1 EGEALEIRLVDENG
15 EYDFQFEVLEG
26 NLGYETD
33 GLTVIRLKSIE
44 AMPIEFGIV
53 AAYPNPFNAN
63 AVIRYNLSKAGRITM
78 NVYDINGRLALN
90 IVDNSLNMGIHTTIL
105 NGSTLVSGIYFLRLQ
120 NCNKTATMKVA
131 LVK

>member
-53 AAYPNPFNAN
+53 SACPNPFNSN
-63 AVIRYNLSKAGRITM
+63 TVIRYSLPESGQVQLNL
-78 NVYDINGRLALN
+78 YDLQGRLALDLVN
-90 IVDNSLNMGIHTTIL
+90 NELSAGAHSISLNGL
-105 NGSTLVSGIYFLRLQ
+105 KLVSGIYFIELQ
-120 NCNKTATMKVA
+120 ACDKISMMKVV